1 MSSDK
6 INQLFWLN
14 YGQAVKDKAG
24 ANLGSSGVF
33 FLATEAQKG
42 PLAGDDIPDEYTYQG
57 LYEIGNNLLAT
68 DNLFYN
74 PSALHGYHEALET

>member
-14 YGQAVKDKAG
+14 FGQAVKDKAG
-24 ANLGSSGVF
+24 ADLGSSRVF

-42 PLAGDDIPDEYTYQG
+42 PPAGDDIPDEYTHQG
-57 LYEIGNNLLAT
+57 LYDIGNNLLAI

-74 PSALHGYHEALET
+74 PSALHGYDEALQT